1 MPNLPVSPA
10 PIPLSILTGF
20 LGAGKTTL
28 LNHILRSDHG
38 LRIAVLVNDFGAIN
52 IDAQLIVGV
61 DSDDAV
67 NLANGCICCTIRG
80 DLLREALKLT
90 QRPTPPEFIVVETSG
105 VSDPVSVAQTFMLPE
120 LADKVRLDSIIAV
133 MDAEQFSTLN
143 GSNAYMAYEQ
153 LTVADIIVINKVDL
167 VTPEALQHI
176 RKDWLYPA
184 ARVIEAVHGRV
195 PVQLLF
201 GEGNFNPER
210 LTRPAHDV
218 HVHEAGAELHHD
230 HDHTDHNHD
239 HDHSLMYDS
248 WNWRA
253 DAPLSLRA
261 IQRATKTLPPSIFRL
276 KGVVHLADSPE
287 RRSVLHVV
295 GTRVTL
301 TEGEAWGAEAPYSQ
315 LVAIGTAGEVDG
327 AALTVRF
334 EGCVA
339 GRGGLLEKIAGGALS
354 WLRGGR

>member
-1 MPNLPVSPA
+1 MPVPQPS
-10 PIPLSILTGF
+10 PIPLAILTGF

-61 DSDDAV
+61 DSDDTV

-90 QRPTPPEFIVVETSG
+90 QRANPPEFIVVETSG

-133 MDAEQFSTLN
+133 MDAEQFSTLR
-143 GSNAYMAYEQ
+143 GSDAYMAYEQ

-167 VTPEALQHI
+167 VTPETLLRI
-176 RKDWLYPA
+176 RKEWLYPA

-210 LTRPAHDV
+210 LARPAREV
-218 HVHEAGAELHHD
+218 HVHEAGAAL
-230 HDHTDHNHD
+230 DHTHDPAD

-248 WNWRA
+248 WNWRT

-261 IQRATKTLPPSIFRL
+261 VQRATKSLPPSIFRL
-276 KGVVHLADSPE
+276 KGVVNLADSPE
-287 RRSVLHVV
+287 RRSILHVV

-301 TEGEAWGAEAPYSQ
+301 TTGEAWGAEAPYSQ
-315 LVAIGTAGEVDG
+315 LVAIGTAGQVDG
-327 AALTVRF
+327 AALTLRF

-339 GRGGLLEKIAGGALS
+339 GRGGLLEKITGGALS